1 MLRQY
6 WHGMYHD
13 HVDAMKYS
21 CSPENCGTKYDSV
34 AECGTKYGSVAAVYE
49 VTSDRQNSHKWLEPA
64 RGVKTILRKFL
75 QYSAL
80 FKSHL
85 CLSTKFTHGQF
96 GAAL

>member
-34 AECGTKYGSVAAVYE
+34 AQCGTKYDSVAAVYE
-49 VTSDRQNSHKWLEPA
+49 VTPDRQNSHKWLEPA
-64 RGVKTILRKFL
+64 RGVKTVLRKFL
-75 QYSAL
+75 QYSVL
-80 FKSHL
+80 FKSQLKHYV
-85 CLSTKFTHGQF
+85 
-96 GAAL
+96 